1 MSYDSQTSTSLINK
15 LRKDVDS
22 LTLKVAVLTDSKT
35 SGTSGG
41 SGVATTWTTRTLNT
55 IQSDPN
61 GLILQLESN
70 TFKLAAG
77 AYQIRAMAA
86 FLHTGHTRMRIYDVT
101 GSAEATANAGSPV
114 DVIIGYSVSSEVSNQ
129 ANTYIDLN
137 LRVQPHKDNVYR
149 LEYYISAA
157 GADHLGVAAGLTGIP
172 EIYAICEITR
182 LDTGLTKPSGGSGI
196 QGAPGPAGPVGP
208 AGPPGPAGSGTVTDV
223 SVVTANG
230 VSGSVATSTTTP
242 AITLAL
248 GAITPTSVAASGAI
262 SAGATVTGSNLSGV
276 NTGDQVIILSG
287 DRMLTEGSDFLITE
301 SGDYI
306 LETGDVTGQGTG
318 RIPAVITP
326 QAVTYDKMQYVSA
339 TDRLLGRQSAGP
351 GLIEEITCTAAG
363 RALLDDASAADQRTT
378 LGAVPVGPITTS
390 GLTVITANRLLG
402 RVNSAGA
409 VEEISLGTGISFT
422 GTVLSATGTGG
433 TVTNVSVT
441 AADGITASVGTS
453 TTTPAISLGLGAIT
467 PTSVAASGNVTGL
480 NLSGTHTGTS
490 SGTNTGDQTITLTG
504 PVTGSGTGSFA
515 TTITNG
521 AVTYDKI
528 QTASAIKRLL
538 GSDGT
543 GTSIG
548 EIILGSNLSMTG
560 NTLSASAPGTGTV
573 TSVNADGSTT
583 GMTFTGGPVTTS
595 GTLTLGGTLA
605 LTNGGTGATS
615 AGAALTSLG
624 AYPAANPNG
633 YTSNA
638 GTVTTASVVTANGV
652 SGTVAND
659 TTTPAIT
666 IVLGAIVP
674 TSVAATGTVT
684 GTNVSGT
691 TSGTNTGDQTITLTG
706 DVGGSGTGSFAATI
720 GANAVSYA
728 KMQAISA
735 SSKLLGSS
743 ASGTAVAE
751 ITLGTN
757 LSMTGSTL
765 NAAGGGG
772 GGGTVTSV
780 DVAGGSTGL
789 TTSGGPVIASGTIT
803 LGGTLSV
810 ANGGTSSTSA
820 SSAIS
825 FLAGATTNGQYLRG
839 NGTVVQMSAIQAAD
853 LPAISL
859 STGVTGTLPIAN
871 GGTAL
876 TAVGAQYQVL
886 TSTGS
891 AATWTTV
898 DLNNSTSNVLPIA
911 KGGTASITAQSA
923 IDALAGSQTNG
934 QYLRGNGTNVVMSAI
949 QAIDLPQIALGGSAV
964 SGTLG
969 VINGGTGQ
977 SNVFTN
983 GDLLIGNGTGGT
995 LNRAKITGTGII
1007 TVTNGAGTIN
1017 IGATGAGSGD
1027 VVGPVSSNTNALAKF
1042 SSTTGKL
1049 IGEAAW
1055 NENGGDLYGV
1065 AGATNMQYG
1074 FVWIPSDSGAPTAAP
1089 GQTGTLAD
1097 RVPLYWDATN
1107 KRMYVYDP
1115 VAGWTFRT
1123 FDNN

>member
-1 MSYDSQTSTSLINK
+1 MSYDSQTSTTLINK

-41 SGVATTWTTRTLNT
+41 NGVATTWSTRTLNT
-55 IQSDPN
+55 IAVDPN

-86 FLHTGHTRMRIYDVT
+86 FRHTGHTRMRIYDVT
-101 GSAEATANAGSPV
+101 ASAEPPVV
-114 DVIIGYSVSSEVSNQ
+114 DVVIGYSVSSEVSNQ

-149 LEYYISAA
+149 LEYYIQSS
-157 GADHLGVAAGLTGIP
+157 GTNHLGIP
-172 EIYAICEITR
+172 TSLANIDEIYAICEITR
-182 LDTGLTKPSGGSGI
+182 LDTGMTKPSGGSGI

-208 AGPPGPAGSGTVTDV
+208 AGPPGPAGGGTVTDV

-248 GAITPTSVAASGAI
+248 GAITPTSVTASGAI

-363 RALLDDASAADQRTT
+363 RAILDDASAADQRTT

-390 GLTVITANRLLG
+390 GLTVVTANRLLG

-409 VEEISLGTGISFT
+409 VEEISLGTGISFA

-433 TVTNVSVT
+433 TVTDVT
-441 AADGITASVGTS
+441 VTPSNGITASVGTS

-467 PTSVAASGNVTGL
+467 PTSVASTGTVTGT
-480 NLSGTHTGTS
+480 NISGTTS
-490 SGTNTGDQTITLTG
+490 GANTGDQTITLTG

-528 QTASAIKRLL
+528 QSTSAIKRLL
-538 GSDGT
+538 GSDAT
-543 GTSIG
+543 GNSVQ
-548 EIILGSNLSMTG
+548 EIILGSNLAMVG

-583 GMTFTGGPVTTS
+583 GMSFTGGPITTS

-615 AGAALTSLG
+615 AAAALTSLG
-624 AYPAANPNG
+624 AYPAANPSG

-638 GTVTTASVVTANGV
+638 GTVTTTSVVTANGV

-674 TSVAATGTVT
+674 TSVAASGTVT
-684 GTNVSGT
+684 GSNLSGT
-691 TSGTNTGDQTITLTG
+691 SSGTNTGDQTITLTG

-720 GANAVSYA
+720 AANAVTYG
-728 KMQAISA
+728 KIQAVTA
-735 SSKLLGSS
+735 SSKLLGST

-765 NAAGGGG
+765 NATASGSGD
-772 GGGTVTSV
+772 VTGPSV
-780 DVAGGSTGL
+780 AVDGDVAVFNGTTGKIIKVGATTGTGNLVRETSAIL
-789 TTSGGPVIASGTIT
+789 TTASLLNTNIGTPS
-803 LGGTLSV
+803 GGTL
-810 ANGGTSSTSA
+810 
-820 SSAIS
+820 
-825 FLAGATTNGQYLRG
+825 TNC
-839 NGTVVQMSAIQAAD
+839 TFPVAIQ
-853 LPAISL
+853 
-859 STGVTGTLPIAN
+859 STGITCSTARVLGRSTAGTGSVEQLTLGAGLSLTAGVLNTTGT
-871 GGTAL
+871 
-876 TAVGAQYQVL
+876 
-886 TSTGS
+886 
-891 AATWTTV
+891 
-898 DLNNSTSNVLPIA
+898 
-911 KGGTASITAQSA
+911 
-923 IDALAGSQTNG
+923 
-934 QYLRGNGTNVVMSAI
+934 
-949 QAIDLPQIALGGSAV
+949 
-964 SGTLG
+964 
-969 VINGGTGQ
+969 
-977 SNVFTN
+977 
-983 GDLLIGNGTGGT
+983 
-995 LNRAKITGTGII
+995 
-1007 TVTNGAGTIN
+1007 
-1017 IGATGAGSGD
+1017 GSGD
-1027 VVGPVSSNTNALAKF
+1027 VVGPGSSADNNFVLF
-1042 SSTTGKL
+1042 DGITGKL
-1049 IGEAAW
+1049 IKGAGW
-1055 NENGGDLYGV
+1055 NQVNGDFKGPLGYSTMVD
-1065 AGATNMQYG
+1065 G
-1074 FVWIPSDSGAPTAAP
+1074 FVYIPAGPTAP
-1089 GQTGTLAD
+1089 SNTPTNTGIDNVPMFFHTNNSTNTNVLYIHNGFAWKSVALA
-1097 RVPLYWDATN
+1097 
-1107 KRMYVYDP
+1107 
-1115 VAGWTFRT
+1115 
-1123 FDNN
+1123 

>member
-1 MSYDSQTSTSLINK
+1 MSYDSQTSTTLINK

-41 SGVATTWTTRTLNT
+41 NGVATTWSTRELNT
-55 IQSDPN
+55 IAVDPN
-61 GLILQLESN
+61 GLILDLTANQ
-70 TFKLAAG
+70 FKLAAG

-86 FLHTGHTRMRIYDVT
+86 FRHTGHTRMRIYDVT
-101 GSAEATANAGSPV
+101 ASAEPPVV
-114 DVIIGYSVSSEVSNQ
+114 DVVIGYSVSSEVSNQ

-157 GADHLGVAAGLTGIP
+157 GANHLGIP
-172 EIYAICEITR
+172 TSLANIDEIYAICEITR

-208 AGPPGPAGSGTVTDV
+208 AGPPGPAGGGTVTQV

-242 AITLAL
+242 SITLAL
-248 GAITPTSVAASGAI
+248 GAITPTSVTASGAI

-378 LGAVPVGPITTS
+378 IGAVPVGPITTS
-390 GLTVITANRLLG
+390 GLTVSTNNRLLG

-409 VEEISLGTGISFT
+409 VEEITLGTG
-422 GTVLSATGTGG
+422 LSVAG
-433 TVTNVSVT
+433 N
-441 AADGITASVGTS
+441 
-453 TTTPAISLGLGAIT
+453 SLTLGAIT
-467 PTSVAASGNVTGL
+467 PTSVASTGTVTGT
-480 NLSGTHTGTS
+480 NISGTTS
-490 SGTNTGDQTITLTG
+490 GANTGDQIITLTG
-504 PVTGSGTGSFA
+504 PVTGTGSTTFA

-528 QTASAIKRLL
+528 QSTSAIKRLL
-538 GSDGT
+538 GSDAT
-543 GTSIG
+543 GNSVQ
-548 EIILGSNLSMTG
+548 EIILGSNLAMVG

-583 GMTFTGGPVTTS
+583 GMSFTGGPVTTS

-615 AGAALTSLG
+615 AAAALTSLG
-624 AYPAANPNG
+624 AYPANNPSG
-633 YTSNA
+633 FTSNA
-638 GTVTTASVVTANGV
+638 GTVTTTSVVTANGV

-674 TSVAATGTVT
+674 TSVAASGTVT
-684 GTNVSGT
+684 GSNLSGT
-691 TSGTNTGDQTITLTG
+691 HTGTSSGTNTGDQAIVLSG
-706 DVGGSGTGSFAATI
+706 DVSGSGSTGITTTI
-720 GANAVSYA
+720 GANKVTYGMIQAVG
-728 KMQAISA
+728 A
-735 SSKLLGSS
+735 SSKLLGST

-772 GGGTVTSV
+772 GGTVTSV
-780 DVAGGSTGL
+780 DVGGGTTGL
-789 TTSGGPVIASGTIT
+789 TTSGGPVTTSGTIT
-803 LGGTLSV
+803 LGGVLGV

-825 FLAGATTNGQYLRG
+825 FLAGAVTNGQYLRG
-839 NGTVVQMSAIQAAD
+839 NGTVVQMSAIQA
-853 LPAISL
+853 
-859 STGVTGTLPIAN
+859 V
-871 GGTAL
+871 
-876 TAVGAQYQVL
+876 
-886 TSTGS
+886 
-891 AATWTTV
+891 
-898 DLNNSTSNVLPIA
+898 
-911 KGGTASITAQSA
+911 
-923 IDALAGSQTNG
+923 
-934 QYLRGNGTNVVMSAI
+934 
-949 QAIDLPQIALGGSAV
+949 DLPQIALGGSAV

-969 VINGGTGQ
+969 VINGGTGL
-977 SNVFTN
+977 SNVYTN
-983 GDLLIGNGTGGT
+983 GDLLIGNTTGST

-1027 VVGPVSSNTNALAKF
+1027 VVGPVSSGTNQIARF
-1042 SSTTGKL
+1042 VDTTGKL
-1049 IGEAAW
+1049 IGPGAW
-1055 NENGGDLYGV
+1055 SDDSNDFYGV
-1065 AGATNMQYG
+1065 AGALNMQFG
-1074 FVWIPSDSGAPTAAP
+1074 FVYIPSGTGGAPTVAP
-1089 GQTGTLAD
+1089 SQAGTL
-1097 RVPLYWDATN
+1097 TN
-1107 KRMYVYDP
+1107 RCAMYFDQTNNKLYVYDG
-1115 VAGWTFRT
+1115 AWIAI
-1123 FDNN
+1123 N

>member
-41 SGVATTWTTRTLNT
+41 AGVATTWTTRELNT
-55 IQSDPN
+55 IESDPN
-61 GLILQLESN
+61 SLILALTSN
-70 TFKLAAG
+70 QFTLAAG
-77 AYQIRAMAA
+77 AYQIRAMAS

-101 GSAEATANAGSPV
+101 GSAEAGV

-129 ANTYIDLN
+129 ANLYIDLN

-157 GADHLGVAAGLTGIP
+157 GADHLGIAAGLTGIP

-208 AGPPGPAGSGTVTDV
+208 AGPPGPAGSGTVTSV
-223 SVVTANG
+223 SVTTANG
-230 VSGSVATSTTTP
+230 VSGTVADPTTTP
-242 AITLAL
+242 AISLLL

-390 GLTVITANRLLG
+390 GLTVSTNNRLLG

-467 PTSVAASGNVTGL
+467 PTSVASTGTVTGT

-490 SGTNTGDQTITLTG
+490 SGANTGDQTITLTG

-548 EIILGSNLSMTG
+548 EIIIGSNLSMTG

-583 GMTFTGGPVTTS
+583 GMTFTGGPIISS

-615 AGAALTSLG
+615 AVAALTSLG
-624 AYPAANPNG
+624 AYPANNPNG
-633 YTSNA
+633 YNT
-638 GTVTTASVVTANGV
+638 GTVTTASITTANGV
-652 SGTVAND
+652 SGTVANP

-684 GTNVSGT
+684 GSNLSGT
-691 TSGTNTGDQTITLTG
+691 HTGTSSGTNTGDQTITLTG

-720 GANAVSYA
+720 GANAVSYG

-735 SSKLLGSS
+735 SSKLLGST

-772 GGGTVTSV
+772 GGTVTSV
-780 DVAGGSTGL
+780 DVAGGTTGL

-839 NGTVVQMSAIQAAD
+839 NGTVVQMSAIQA
-853 LPAISL
+853 
-859 STGVTGTLPIAN
+859 
-871 GGTAL
+871 
-876 TAVGAQYQVL
+876 
-886 TSTGS
+886 
-891 AATWTTV
+891 
-898 DLNNSTSNVLPIA
+898 
-911 KGGTASITAQSA
+911 
-923 IDALAGSQTNG
+923 
-934 QYLRGNGTNVVMSAI
+934 
-949 QAIDLPQIALGGSAV
+949 IDLPQIALGGSAV

-977 SNVFTN
+977 SNVYTD
-983 GDLLIGNGTGGT
+983 GDILIGNSIGGT
-995 LNRAKITGTGII
+995 LNRNKIVGTAPI
-1007 TVTNGAGTIN
+1007 TVTNGAGTIT
-1017 IGATGAGSGD
+1017 IGATGIGSGN
-1027 VVGPVSSNTNALAKF
+1027 VVGPGSASNGNFVLF
-1042 SSTTGKL
+1042 DGTTGKL
-1049 IGEAAW
+1049 IKGASW
-1055 NENGGDLYGV
+1055 NQVNGDFKGPLGYSTMVD
-1065 AGATNMQYG
+1065 G
-1074 FVWIPSDSGAPTAAP
+1074 FVYIPAGPAAP
-1089 GQTGTLAD
+1089 SNTPTNTAIDNVPMFFHTNNSTNTNVLYIHNGFAWKS
-1097 RVPLYWDATN
+1097 VPLT
-1107 KRMYVYDP
+1107 
-1115 VAGWTFRT
+1115 
-1123 FDNN
+1123 

>member
-41 SGVATTWTTRTLNT
+41 AGVATTWTTRTLNT
-55 IQSDPN
+55 IAIDPN

-77 AYQIRAMAA
+77 AYQIRAMAS

-101 GSAEATANAGSPV
+101 GSAEAGV
-114 DVIIGYSVSSEVSNQ
+114 DVIIGYSVSSDVSNQ

-149 LEYYISAA
+149 LEYYISAS

-363 RALLDDASAADQRTT
+363 RALLDDASATDQRTT
-378 LGAVPVGPITTS
+378 LGAAASGPITAS
-390 GLTVITANRLLG
+390 GLTVSTNNRLLG
-402 RVNSAGA
+402 RVSGGGA
-409 VEEISLGTGISFT
+409 VEEISLGTGISFA

-433 TVTNVSVT
+433 TVTDVTVT
-441 AADGITASVGTS
+441 AANGITASVGTS

-467 PTSVAASGNVTGL
+467 PTSVASTGTVTGT

-548 EIILGSNLSMTG
+548 EINLGANLSMTG

-583 GMTFTGGPVTTS
+583 GMSFTGGPVTTS

-615 AGAALTSLG
+615 AGAALTTLG

-633 YTSNA
+633 YTSNT

-652 SGTVAND
+652 SGTVANAS
-659 TTTPAIT
+659 TAPAIT
-666 IVLGAIVP
+666 IALGAITP

-684 GTNVSGT
+684 GSNLTGT
-691 TSGTNTGDQTITLTG
+691 SSGTNTGDQAIVLSG
-706 DVGGSGTGSFAATI
+706 DVSGSGSTGITTTI

-735 SSKLLGSS
+735 SSKLLGST

-772 GGGTVTSV
+772 GGTVTSV
-780 DVAGGSTGL
+780 GVSGAGLGVTNPNTTPVISQIAASAVNDGYMSIAYATKLDGIAAGASVTSVAASGGTTGL
-789 TTSGGPVIASGTIT
+789 GFTGGPITGAGTLTLNGTLNADSGGTGHTAPTVNGLLLIGDAVDEEWDKATLTAGSGITI
-803 LGGTLSV
+803 
-810 ANGGTSSTSA
+810 
-820 SSAIS
+820 
-825 FLAGATTNGQYLRG
+825 TNGQG
-839 NGTVVQMSAIQAAD
+839 SITIAATGSGSGDVTGPSVSVDGDVAVFNGT
-853 LPAISL
+853 
-859 STGVTGTLPIAN
+859 TGKIIKVGTTTGTGNLVRATSPTLATPVL
-871 GGTAL
+871 GTP
-876 TAVGAQYQVL
+876 T
-886 TSTGS
+886 
-891 AATWTTV
+891 
-898 DLNNSTSNVLPIA
+898 
-911 KGGTASITAQSA
+911 
-923 IDALAGSQTNG
+923 
-934 QYLRGNGTNVVMSAI
+934 
-949 QAIDLPQIALGGSAV
+949 
-964 SGTLG
+964 SGTL
-969 VINGGTGQ
+969 
-977 SNVFTN
+977 TN
-983 GDLLIGNGTGGT
+983 CTFPVAIEN
-995 LNRAKITGTGII
+995 TGI
-1007 TVTNGAGTIN
+1007 TCATARVLGRSTAGPGSVEQLTLGAGLSLSGGVLNAVGT
-1017 IGATGAGSGD
+1017 GSGD
-1027 VVGPVSSNTNALAKF
+1027 VVGPGSSGTNQIARF
-1042 SSTTGKL
+1042 VDTTGKL
-1049 IGEAAW
+1049 IGPGAW
-1055 NENGGDLYGV
+1055 SDDSNDFYGV
-1065 AGATNMQYG
+1065 AGATTMQFG
-1074 FVWIPSDSGAPTAAP
+1074 FAWIPAANGAPTGTVSQA
-1089 GQTGTLAD
+1089 GTLTG
-1097 RVPLYWDATN
+1097 RVPLYYDTN
-1107 KRMYVYDP
+1107 SETLYVYTSSTWKP
-1115 VAGWTFRT
+1115 V
-1123 FDNN
+1123 

>member
-22 LTLKVAVLTDSKT
+22 LTLKVAVLTDSKP

-41 SGVATTWTTRTLNT
+41 VGVATTWSTRTLNT
-55 IQSDPN
+55 IESDPN
-61 GLILQLESN
+61 SLILQLESN

-86 FLHTGHTRMRIYDVT
+86 FRHTGHTRTRIYDVT
-101 GSAEATANAGSPV
+101 GSAEAGV

-149 LEYYISAA
+149 LEYYISAS
-157 GADHLGVAAGLTGIP
+157 GADHLGIAAGLTGIP

-196 QGAPGPAGPVGP
+196 QGAPGPAGPAGP
-208 AGPPGPAGSGTVTDV
+208 AGPPGPAGSGTVTSV
-223 SVVTANG
+223 SVTTANG
-230 VSGSVATSTTTP
+230 VSGTVADPTTTP
-242 AITLAL
+242 AITLTL

-363 RALLDDASAADQRTT
+363 RALLDDASATDQRTT
-378 LGAVPVGPITTS
+378 LGAAASGPITAS
-390 GLTVITANRLLG
+390 GLTVSTANRLLG

-433 TVTNVSVT
+433 TVTDVT
-441 AADGITASVGTS
+441 VTPSNGITASVATS

-467 PTSVAASGNVTGL
+467 PTSVAASGNVTGT
-480 NLSGTHTGTS
+480 NLTGTHTGTS

-528 QTASAIKRLL
+528 QTTSAIKRLL

-548 EIILGSNLSMTG
+548 EINLGANLSMTG

-583 GMTFTGGPVTTS
+583 GMSFSGGPITTS

-605 LTNGGTGATS
+605 LSNGGTGATS
-615 AGAALTSLG
+615 AGAALTALG
-624 AYPAANPNG
+624 AYPATNPNG
-633 YTSNA
+633 YNT

-652 SGTVAND
+652 SGTVANP

-674 TSVAATGTVT
+674 SSVAATGTVT
-684 GTNVSGT
+684 GSNLTGT
-691 TSGTNTGDQTITLTG
+691 HTGSSSGTNTGDQAIVLSG
-706 DVGGSGTGSFAATI
+706 DVSGSGSTGITTTI
-720 GANAVSYA
+720 GANKVTYG
-728 KMQAISA
+728 KMQAASA
-735 SSKLLGSS
+735 TSRLLG
-743 ASGTAVAE
+743 
-751 ITLGTN
+751 
-757 LSMTGSTL
+757 
-765 NAAGGGG
+765 
-772 GGGTVTSV
+772 
-780 DVAGGSTGL
+780 
-789 TTSGGPVIASGTIT
+789 
-803 LGGTLSV
+803 
-810 ANGGTSSTSA
+810 TSA
-820 SSAIS
+820 SSTAIDEIILGTGLS
-825 FLAGATTNGQYLRG
+825 MAGN
-839 NGTVVQMSAIQAAD
+839 
-853 LPAISL
+853 
-859 STGVTGTLPIAN
+859 TL
-871 GGTAL
+871 
-876 TAVGAQYQVL
+876 
-886 TSTGS
+886 
-891 AATWTTV
+891 
-898 DLNNSTSNVLPIA
+898 NST
-911 KGGTASITAQSA
+911 AS
-923 IDALAGSQTNG
+923 
-934 QYLRGNGTNVVMSAI
+934 
-949 QAIDLPQIALGGSAV
+949 
-964 SGTLG
+964 
-969 VINGGTGQ
+969 
-977 SNVFTN
+977 
-983 GDLLIGNGTGGT
+983 
-995 LNRAKITGTGII
+995 
-1007 TVTNGAGTIN
+1007 
-1017 IGATGAGSGD
+1017 GSGD
-1027 VVGPVSSNTNALAKF
+1027 VTGPSVAVDGDVAVFNGTTGKIIKVGATTGTGNMVRATSPVLLTPNIGTPSAGTLTNCTFPVRIQDTGITCSAARVLGRSTAGTGSVEQLTLGAGLSLTAGVLDAVGTGSGNVVGPGSASDGNFVLF
-1042 SSTTGKL
+1042 DGTTGKL
-1049 IGEAAW
+1049 IKGASW
-1055 NENGGDLYGV
+1055 NQVGGDLIGPL
-1065 AGATNMQYG
+1065 GSSSMIDG
-1074 FVWIPSDSGAPTAAP
+1074 FVYIPADTAAP
-1089 GQTGTLAD
+1089 TGTPTNVGAPPVNVPMYLQTNNAANTNVLWVHNGYAWKYVNLA
-1097 RVPLYWDATN
+1097 
-1107 KRMYVYDP
+1107 
-1115 VAGWTFRT
+1115 
-1123 FDNN
+1123 

>member
-41 SGVATTWTTRTLNT
+41 VGVATTWSTRTLNT
-55 IQSDPN
+55 IESDPN
-61 GLILQLESN
+61 SLILQLESN

-86 FLHTGHTRMRIYDVT
+86 FRHTGHTRTRIYDVT
-101 GSAEATANAGSPV
+101 GSAEAGV

-157 GADHLGVAAGLTGIP
+157 GADHLGIAAGLTGIP

-196 QGAPGPAGPVGP
+196 QGAPGPAGPAGP
-208 AGPPGPAGSGTVTDV
+208 AGPPGPAGSGTVTNV

-242 AITLAL
+242 AISLAL

-326 QAVTYDKMQYVSA
+326 QAVTYDKMQYVST

-441 AADGITASVGTS
+441 AADGITASVATS

-467 PTSVAASGNVTGL
+467 PTSVASTGTVTGT
-480 NLSGTHTGTS
+480 NLTGTHTGTS
-490 SGTNTGDQTITLTG
+490 SGSNTGDQTITLTG

-538 GSDGT
+538 GSDAT
-543 GTSIG
+543 GNSVQ

-624 AYPAANPNG
+624 AYPANNPNG
-633 YTSNA
+633 YNT

-652 SGTVAND
+652 SGTVANAS
-659 TTTPAIT
+659 TAPAIT
-666 IVLGAIVP
+666 IALGAITP

-684 GTNVSGT
+684 GSNLTGSST
-691 TSGTNTGDQTITLTG
+691 GTNTGDQAIVLSG
-706 DVGGSGTGSFAATI
+706 DVSGSGSTGITTTI
-720 GANAVSYA
+720 GANKVTYG
-728 KMQAISA
+728 KMQAASA
-735 SSKLLGSS
+735 TSRLLG
-743 ASGTAVAE
+743 
-751 ITLGTN
+751 
-757 LSMTGSTL
+757 
-765 NAAGGGG
+765 
-772 GGGTVTSV
+772 
-780 DVAGGSTGL
+780 
-789 TTSGGPVIASGTIT
+789 
-803 LGGTLSV
+803 
-810 ANGGTSSTSA
+810 TSA
-820 SSAIS
+820 SSTAIDEIILGTGLS
-825 FLAGATTNGQYLRG
+825 MAGNTLNSTASGSGDVTGPSVAVDGDVAVFNGTTGKIIKVGATTGTG
-839 NGTVVQMSAIQAAD
+839 NLVRATSPVLLTPNIGTPSA
-853 LPAISL
+853 
-859 STGVTGTLPIAN
+859 GTLTNCTFPVRIQDTGITCSAARVL
-871 GGTAL
+871 GRSTA
-876 TAVGAQYQVL
+876 G
-886 TSTGS
+886 TGS
-891 AATWTTV
+891 V
-898 DLNNSTSNVLPIA
+898 EQL
-911 KGGTASITAQSA
+911 
-923 IDALAGSQTNG
+923 
-934 QYLRGNGTNVVMSAI
+934 
-949 QAIDLPQIALGGSAV
+949 
-964 SGTLG
+964 TLG
-969 VINGGTGQ
+969 AGLSLAAGVLNTTG
-977 SNVFTN
+977 S
-983 GDLLIGNGTGGT
+983 
-995 LNRAKITGTGII
+995 
-1007 TVTNGAGTIN
+1007 
-1017 IGATGAGSGD
+1017 GSGD
-1027 VVGPVSSNTNALAKF
+1027 VVGPVSANTNELAKF

-1049 IGEAAW
+1049 IGGSIW
-1055 NENGGDLYGV
+1055 SENGGDLYGA
-1065 AGATNMQYG
+1065 AGYREMEYG
-1074 FVWIPSDSGAPTAAP
+1074 FVWIPSGTENSSHISKPQYAP
-1089 GQTGTLAD
+1089 GQYGTLSGRA
-1097 RVPLYWDATN
+1097 PLYFDRTN
-1107 KRMYVYDP
+1107 SKLWIFNEDIPDWVLI
-1115 VAGWTFRT
+1115 
-1123 FDNN
+1123 N

>member
-41 SGVATTWTTRTLNT
+41 AGVATTWTTRELNT
-55 IQSDPN
+55 IAIDPN
-61 GLILQLESN
+61 GLILDLTANQF
-70 TFKLAAG
+70 TLAAG

-86 FLHTGHTRMRIYDVT
+86 FRHTGHTRTRIYDVT
-101 GSAEATANAGSPV
+101 GSAEAGV

-157 GADHLGVAAGLTGIP
+157 GADHLGIAAGLTGIP

-208 AGPPGPAGSGTVTDV
+208 AGPPGPAGGGTVTQV

-230 VSGSVATSTTTP
+230 VSGTVADPTTTP
-242 AITLAL
+242 AISLLL
-248 GAITPTSVAASGAI
+248 GAITPTSVTAAGAI

-326 QAVTYDKMQYVSA
+326 QAVTYDKMQYVS
-339 TDRLLGRQSAGP
+339 
-351 GLIEEITCTAAG
+351 
-363 RALLDDASAADQRTT
+363 
-378 LGAVPVGPITTS
+378 
-390 GLTVITANRLLG
+390 TANRLLG
-402 RVNSAGA
+402 RATSVGT
-409 VEEISLGTGISFT
+409 VEEISLGSGLSFA

-441 AADGITASVGTS
+441 PADGITASVATS

-490 SGTNTGDQTITLTG
+490 SGTNTGDQNIALTG
-504 PVTGSGTGSFA
+504 PVTGTGTTTFA

-528 QTASAIKRLL
+528 QLAGAIKRLL
-538 GSDGT
+538 GSDAT

-583 GMTFTGGPVTTS
+583 GLSFTGGPIISS

-615 AGAALTSLG
+615 AVAALTSLG
-624 AYPAANPNG
+624 AYPANNPNG
-633 YTSNA
+633 YNT
-638 GTVTTASVVTANGV
+638 GTVTTASVTTANGV
-652 SGTVAND
+652 SGTVANP

-684 GTNVSGT
+684 GTNLTGSST
-691 TSGTNTGDQTITLTG
+691 GTNTGDQAIVLSG
-706 DVGGSGTGSFAATI
+706 DVSGSGSTGITTTI
-720 GANAVSYA
+720 GANKVTYG
-728 KMQAISA
+728 MIQAITA
-735 SSKLLGSS
+735 SSKLLGST

-772 GGGTVTSV
+772 GTVTSV
-780 DVAGGSTGL
+780 DVAGGTTGL
-789 TTSGGPVIASGTIT
+789 TTSGGPVTASGTIT
-803 LGGTLSV
+803 LAGTL
-810 ANGGTSSTSA
+810 A
-820 SSAIS
+820 
-825 FLAGATTNGQYLRG
+825 
-839 NGTVVQMSAIQAAD
+839 
-853 LPAISL
+853 
-859 STGVTGTLPIAN
+859 IAN
-871 GGTAL
+871 GGTGL
-876 TAVGAQYQVL
+876 TAVGTQYQVL

-891 AATWTTV
+891 AATWGTV
-898 DLNNSTSNVLPIA
+898 DLNSGTSNVLPIA

-923 IDALAGSQTNG
+923 IDTLAGAQTNG
-934 QYLRGNGTNVVMSAI
+934 QYLRGNGTNVVMSAV
-949 QAIDLPQIALGGSAV
+949 QAVDLPQIALGGSAV

-977 SNVFTN
+977 SNVYTD
-983 GDLLIGNGTGGT
+983 GDILIGNSIGGT
-995 LNRAKITGTGII
+995 LNRNKIVGTAPI
-1007 TVTNGAGTIN
+1007 TVTNGAGTIT
-1017 IGATGAGSGD
+1017 IGATGIGSGN
-1027 VVGPVSSNTNALAKF
+1027 VVGPASASDGNFVLF
-1042 SSTTGKL
+1042 DGVTGKL
-1049 IGEAAW
+1049 IKGAGW
-1055 NENGGDLYGV
+1055 NQVNGDFKGPLGYSTMVD
-1065 AGATNMQYG
+1065 G
-1074 FVWIPSDSGAPTAAP
+1074 FVYIPAGPNAPSNTPTNTAI
-1089 GQTGTLAD
+1089 D
-1097 RVPLYWDATN
+1097 NVPMFFHTNNSTSTNVLYIHNGFAWKSVVLT
-1107 KRMYVYDP
+1107 
-1115 VAGWTFRT
+1115 
-1123 FDNN
+1123 

>member
-41 SGVATTWTTRTLNT
+41 AGVATTWTTRTINT
-55 IQSDPN
+55 IAIDPN

-77 AYQIRAMAA
+77 AYQIRAMAG

-114 DVIIGYSVSSEVSNQ
+114 DVIIGYSVSSDVSNQ

-196 QGAPGPAGPVGP
+196 QGAPGPAGPAGP
-208 AGPPGPAGSGTVTDV
+208 AGPPGPAGGGTVTSV
-223 SVVTANG
+223 SVTTANG
-230 VSGSVATSTTTP
+230 VSGTVADPTTTP
-242 AITLAL
+242 AISLTL

-441 AADGITASVGTS
+441 PSDGITASVATS

-528 QTASAIKRLL
+528 QTTSAIKRLL
-538 GSDGT
+538 GSDAT
-543 GTSIG
+543 GNSVQ

-605 LTNGGTGATS
+605 LTNGGTGAIS
-615 AGAALTSLG
+615 AAAALTSLG

-633 YTSNA
+633 FTSNA

-652 SGTVAND
+652 SGTVANAS
-659 TTTPAIT
+659 TAPAIT
-666 IVLGAIVP
+666 IVLGAITP

-684 GTNVSGT
+684 GSNLTGSS
-691 TSGTNTGDQTITLTG
+691 SGTNTGDQAIVLSG
-706 DVGGSGTGSFAATI
+706 DVGGSGSTGITTTI

-735 SSKLLGSS
+735 SSKLLGST

-765 NAAGGGG
+765 NATSGSGD
-772 GGGTVTSV
+772 VTGPSV
-780 DVAGGSTGL
+780 AVDGDVAVFNGTTGKIIKVGATTGTGNLVRETSAIL
-789 TTSGGPVIASGTIT
+789 TTVSLLNPNIGTPS
-803 LGGTLSV
+803 GGTL
-810 ANGGTSSTSA
+810 
-820 SSAIS
+820 
-825 FLAGATTNGQYLRG
+825 TNC
-839 NGTVVQMSAIQAAD
+839 TFPVAIQNTGITCATARV
-853 LPAISL
+853 LGRSTAGTGSVEQLTLGAGL
-859 STGVTGTLPIAN
+859 S
-871 GGTAL
+871 L
-876 TAVGAQYQVL
+876 TAGVL
-886 TSTGS
+886 NTTGS
-891 AATWTTV
+891 
-898 DLNNSTSNVLPIA
+898 
-911 KGGTASITAQSA
+911 
-923 IDALAGSQTNG
+923 
-934 QYLRGNGTNVVMSAI
+934 
-949 QAIDLPQIALGGSAV
+949 
-964 SGTLG
+964 
-969 VINGGTGQ
+969 
-977 SNVFTN
+977 
-983 GDLLIGNGTGGT
+983 
-995 LNRAKITGTGII
+995 
-1007 TVTNGAGTIN
+1007 
-1017 IGATGAGSGD
+1017 GSGD
-1027 VVGPVSSNTNALAKF
+1027 VVGPGSATDNNFVLF
-1042 SSTTGKL
+1042 DGTTGKL
-1049 IGEAAW
+1049 IKGASW
-1055 NENGGDLYGV
+1055 NQVNGDFKGPLGFSTMVD
-1065 AGATNMQYG
+1065 G
-1074 FVWIPSDSGAPTAAP
+1074 FVYIPAGPAAP
-1089 GQTGTLAD
+1089 SNTPTNTAIDNVPMFFHTNNSTNTNVLYIHNGFAWKSVALA
-1097 RVPLYWDATN
+1097 
-1107 KRMYVYDP
+1107 
-1115 VAGWTFRT
+1115 
-1123 FDNN
+1123 

>member
-1 MSYDSQTSTSLINK
+1 MSYDSQTSTTLINK

-41 SGVATTWTTRTLNT
+41 TGVATTWSTRTLNT
-55 IQSDPN
+55 ISVDPN

-101 GSAEATANAGSPV
+101 ASAEATASAGSPV
-114 DVIIGYSVSSEVSNQ
+114 DVIIGYSVSVEVSNQ
-129 ANTYIDLN
+129 ANIYNDIN
-137 LRVQPHKDNVYR
+137 VRVQPHKDNVYR
-149 LEYYISAA
+149 LEYYISAS
-157 GADHLGVAAGLTGIP
+157 GADHLGIP
-172 EIYAICEITR
+172 TSLANIDEIYAICEITR

-208 AGPPGPAGSGTVTDV
+208 AGPPGPAGGGTVTDV

-363 RALLDDASAADQRTT
+363 RAILDDASAADQRTT

-390 GLTVITANRLLG
+390 GLTVVTANRLLG

-409 VEEISLGTGISFT
+409 VEEISLGTGISFA

-467 PTSVAASGNVTGL
+467 PTSVASTGTVTGT

-528 QTASAIKRLL
+528 QTTSAIKRLL
-538 GSDGT
+538 GSDAT
-543 GTSIG
+543 GNSVQ
-548 EIILGSNLSMTG
+548 EIILGSNLAMVG

-573 TSVNADGSTT
+573 TSVNADASTT
-583 GMTFTGGPVTTS
+583 GMSFTGGPITTS

-615 AGAALTSLG
+615 AATALTSLG
-624 AYPAANPNG
+624 AYPAANPSG
-633 YTSNA
+633 FTSNA
-638 GTVTTASVVTANGV
+638 GTVTTASVTTANGV
-652 SGTVAND
+652 SGTVANP

-666 IVLGAIVP
+666 IVLGAITP
-674 TSVAATGTVT
+674 TSVAASGTVT
-684 GTNVSGT
+684 GSNLTGSST
-691 TSGTNTGDQTITLTG
+691 GTNTGDQAIVLSG
-706 DVGGSGTGSFAATI
+706 DVSGSGSTGITTTI
-720 GANAVSYA
+720 GANKVTYG
-728 KMQAISA
+728 KIQAASA
-735 SSKLLGSS
+735 TSRLLGSS
-743 ASGTAVAE
+743 PLGTAIDE
-751 ITLGTN
+751 IILGTN
-757 LSMTGSTL
+757 LSMTGNTL
-765 NAAGGGG
+765 NATASGSGD
-772 GGGTVTSV
+772 VTGPSV
-780 DVAGGSTGL
+780 AVDGDVAVFNGTTGKIIK
-789 TTSGGPVIASGTIT
+789 V
-803 LGGTLSV
+803 
-810 ANGGTSSTSA
+810 
-820 SSAIS
+820 
-825 FLAGATTNGQYLRG
+825 GATTGTG
-839 NGTVVQMSAIQAAD
+839 NLVRATSATLLTPNIGT
-853 LPAISL
+853 P
-859 STGVTGTLPIAN
+859 T
-871 GGTAL
+871 
-876 TAVGAQYQVL
+876 
-886 TSTGS
+886 
-891 AATWTTV
+891 
-898 DLNNSTSNVLPIA
+898 
-911 KGGTASITAQSA
+911 
-923 IDALAGSQTNG
+923 
-934 QYLRGNGTNVVMSAI
+934 
-949 QAIDLPQIALGGSAV
+949 
-964 SGTLG
+964 SGTLTNCTFPVAIQSTG
-969 VINGGTGQ
+969 ITCSTARVLGRSTAGTGSVEQ
-977 SNVFTN
+977 ISLGSGLSLTAGVLNT
-983 GDLLIGNGTGGT
+983 TGS
-995 LNRAKITGTGII
+995 
-1007 TVTNGAGTIN
+1007 
-1017 IGATGAGSGD
+1017 GSGD
-1027 VVGPVSSNTNALAKF
+1027 VVGPSSANTNALAKF

-1049 IGEAAW
+1049 IGEAGW
-1055 NENGGDLYGV
+1055 SEEIGDLYGA
-1065 AGATNMQYG
+1065 AGFRTMLAG
-1074 FVWIPSDSGAPTAAP
+1074 FVWIPSGVQDPITGVAAP
-1089 GQTGTLAD
+1089 AFAPFQAGTLAGRAPMYFD
-1097 RVPLYWDATN
+1097 RTNSKLYIFNADTPAWVLIN
-1107 KRMYVYDP
+1107 
-1115 VAGWTFRT
+1115 
-1123 FDNN
+1123 